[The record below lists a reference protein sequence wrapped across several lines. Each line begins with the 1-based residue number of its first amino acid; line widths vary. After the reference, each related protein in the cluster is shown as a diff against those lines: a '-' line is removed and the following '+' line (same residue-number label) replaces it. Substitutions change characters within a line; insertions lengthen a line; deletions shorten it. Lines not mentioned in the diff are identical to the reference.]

1 MKKEKMNMRKTI
13 FCALIMGT
21 ALCFSACGVNTDET
35 PDSLI
40 LENPASGE
48 MQGQEID
55 AAEENTETS
64 AENENPGAV
73 DEAGVN
79 SGSETDSDVIGTD
92 TSVTVVMKTEDNTE
106 LTTEDGTVYYVI
118 GSSYPVVSIAGN
130 EAAAEKI
137 NEDLYSRV
145 SDFKAGANIQ
155 AETAK
160 EDFEY
165 MLSDMESDYTPI
177 AYSSELSFTVTRA
190 DSNVISFTEN
200 GYDYMGGAHGMPYTT
215 GINYDTKTGELIT
228 FTDLSDHP
236 DAFRAD
242 TLAYNQALAQTE
254 YYSTQMFSQDDITNG
269 TLEQVLYSDG
279 AWYLSTSG
287 LIFMSA
293 PYALAPYAA
302 GTLEFTIPYND
313 LTNMGFKEQYTYTGR
328 QIVKLFES
336 GVYNTD
342 LNGDGNE
349 DSVIYS
355 NEWLQNASSGLDS
368 LMHLTINGV
377 DFSDNDAIKDKLLS
391 SWPELCVY
399 DLDVDD
405 NYVELAFIYTVWTQ
419 DNAEDS
425 AVSTQY
431 SRFFRYTEDGSLIYL
446 GRVKGDVTDPTVTFS
461 ASDIKDEDE

>member
-1 MKKEKMNMRKTI
+1 MKKEKMNMRKPLLS
-13 FCALIMGT
+13 ALIMGA
-21 ALCFSACGVNTDET
+21 ALCFSACGMNADET
-35 PDSLI
+35 PNSLV

-64 AENENPGAV
+64 AEDENPETT
-73 DEAGVN
+73 DEADVD
-79 SGSETDSDVIGTD
+79 GSEADSTVTNTD
-92 TSVTVVMKTEDNTE
+92 TSVTVVMKSEDNAE
-106 LTTEDGTVYYVI
+106 LTTDDGTVYYTI
-118 GSSYPVVSIAGN
+118 SCSYPVVSIAGN

-137 NEDLYSRV
+137 NTDLYSRV
-145 SDFKAGANIQ
+145 NDFKAGANIQ

-200 GYDYMGGAHGMPYTT
+200 GYDYMGGAHGMPYTI

-228 FTDLSDHP
+228 FTDLSDNP

-242 TLAYNQALAQTE
+242 TLAFNQALAQTE
-254 YYSTQMFSQDDITNG
+254 YYSMQMFSQDDITNG
-269 TLEQVLYSDG
+269 TLEQVLYADG

-287 LIFMSA
+287 LVFMSA

-302 GTLEFTIPYND
+302 GTLEFTIPYSD
-313 LTNMGFKEQYTYTGR
+313 LANMGFKEQYTYTGR
-328 QIVKLFES
+328 QIVKLFEN

-342 LNGDGNE
+342 LNGDGKE

-355 NEWLQNASSGLDS
+355 
-368 LMHLTINGV
+368 
-377 DFSDNDAIKDKLLS
+377 
-391 SWPELCVY
+391 
-399 DLDVDD
+399 
-405 NYVELAFIYTVWTQ
+405 
-419 DNAEDS
+419 
-425 AVSTQY
+425 
-431 SRFFRYTEDGSLIYL
+431 TE
-446 GRVKGDVTDPTVTFS
+446 
-461 ASDIKDEDE
+461 